1 MRTVKKLLSNIHRYV
16 LWALISFLLW
26 AWVFTFLTDTA
37 RKNKVVIY
45 SDAPGIMTREL
56 ELELS
61 KALPDGIKM
70 IKVHSFS
77 YAMFDTSDAE
87 KADIYLLTREEAIEF
102 ESAILPV
109 EETGEDCIMKDG
121 KSLGRELCSPE
132 KAGGRASEFFEQGV
146 IPEGGVYLC
155 YSSGSVHIGEP
166 NGSEDNAA
174 VLVAEE
180 LFELFG
186 N

>member
-45 SDAPGIMTREL
+45 SGVPGLFTGEL
-56 ELELS
+56 EQELS

-87 KADIYLLTREEAIEF
+87 KADIYLLTPEEVSDF
-102 ESAILPV
+102 ESVILPF
-109 EETGEDCIMKDG
+109 EETKADSIEKDG
-121 KSLGRELCSPE
+121 KALGQMLCSPDH
-132 KAGGRASEFFEQGV
+132 AGVRAADFFEQGV
-146 IPEGGVYLC
+146 IPEEGVCLC
-155 YSSGSVHIGEP
+155 YSSGSVHVGEM
-166 NGSEDNAA
+166 NGSDDAAA
-174 VLVAEE
+174 VLVAEK